1 MRLYC
6 TFFLSFNSL
15 ILKYFSF
22 NIIRGLSE
30 KIIATLKPSAIL
42 AVWANC
48 EVSQCGQM
56 EIMEDESR
64 KATNRLIP
72 IARYGT
78 MMRRR
83 GKQEVASGRY
93 ITIPISHVV
102 LYFAVTNGHVVCM
115 PFNWTSGIYGQII
128 CLVIVLLKH
137 HDVGTPLSRLQTP
150 SCTHLW
156 SLAAAFFSVMDLHW

>member
-1 MRLYC
+1 MNLERLRIVL
-6 TFFLSFNSL
+6 FPSL
-15 ILKYFSF
+15 
-22 NIIRGLSE
+22 G
-30 KIIATLKPSAIL
+30 T
-42 AVWANC
+42 VH
-48 EVSQCGQM
+48 V
-56 EIMEDESR
+56 
-64 KATNRLIP
+64 
-72 IARYGT
+72 T

-137 HDVGTPLSRLQTP
+137 RDVGTPLLRLQTP
-150 SCTHLW
+150 PCTHLW
-156 SLAAAFFSVMDLHW
+156 SLAAAFFSVMDLHWCSLLIRIVERSTLHALFFKLVRYQ